1 MSSASIAPMT
11 LPRTPSGG
19 RVTQLSVI
27 VSEWTKFRSLRSTR
41 YTLLA
46 TVGLTVGL
54 ALAAAILVVTQWGTM
69 TPANKATFQPLNVSL
84 VGASIGVMVIGVL
97 GVLMMTSEY
106 ATGLVSST
114 FAAVPK
120 RLPVLWGKAAVYTAI
135 ALAVTVPAMLIA
147 FFSTQAILSGT
158 HVQMD
163 FGHAGVARAVIGSA
177 LYLTIAGLFGLRARR
192 YLPQHR
198 CGGHQP
204 DGHPLR
210 PARDHVHPA
219 CERVEHHQP
228 IPPGECRAGH
238 HGDRSASA
246 HALAVGWAWRLRRI
260 CTRGPG
266 RRGGAPCETRCL
278 RGTDAN
284 RYASA
289 NARCHQHTP
298 LQGCSRPGVIPT
310 R

>member
-19 RVTQLSVI
+19 HVTQLRVI

-41 YTLLA
+41 YALLA

-158 HVQMD
+158 HVQID

-177 LYLTIAGLFGLRARR
+177 LYLTIAGLLGLGLGGIFRSTAAAVTSLTVILFVLPVITFILPASVSNIISPYLPGNAGQAIMNIAPQAHTLAPWVGLGVFAAYAFAALAGAAVLLARR
-192 YLPQHR
+192 
-198 CGGHQP
+198 
-204 DGHPLR
+204 D
-210 PARDHVHPA
+210 V
-219 CERVEHHQP
+219 
-228 IPPGECRAGH
+228 
-238 HGDRSASA
+238 
-246 HALAVGWAWRLRRI
+246 
-260 CTRGPG
+260 
-266 RRGGAPCETRCL
+266 
-278 RGTDAN
+278 
-284 RYASA
+284 
-289 NARCHQHTP
+289 
-298 LQGCSRPGVIPT
+298 
-310 R
+310 